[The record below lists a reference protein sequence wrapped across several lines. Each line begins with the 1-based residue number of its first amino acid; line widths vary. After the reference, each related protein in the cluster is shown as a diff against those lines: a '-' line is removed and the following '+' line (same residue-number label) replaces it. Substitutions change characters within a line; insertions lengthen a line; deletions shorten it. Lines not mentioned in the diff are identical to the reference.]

1 MKVNKNLIYIFVFV
15 ASLFFGYLVN
25 AASLSGRILLQVE
38 SHGEAWYV
46 NPLSNERY
54 YLGRPDDA
62 FSLMR
67 RFGLGVKTTELNTFL
82 ANTAPI
88 RSSGRIL
95 LQVEDKGQ
103 AYYVNPVNLKLYY
116 LGRPSDAFNVMREL
130 GLGITNH
137 NLAQISIAF
146 DSPVPTIVAQPEIS
160 EIPEVVNPDLI
171 LKNFSFKYLNEFQS
185 LSLYL
190 SSSLYEEYSNSP
202 KVLTYL
208 VSSPPPSLQE
218 AFYEMFL
225 EVKSQDNSLDEIISS
240 LKQLASS
247 YNLNQDELAELTLAF
262 VQYIPYDSEKASSI
276 KIYPYYPYETL
287 YLNKG
292 VCSDK
297 TFLAYLLLQKLGF
310 GVAILDF
317 PEANHSALGLACEAE
332 YSVNSSG
339 YCYGETTNY
348 FPIGIIPQNIS
359 EGQAQASAYDFTNL
373 FSSDNLGEIEIYNKT
388 TGKLYFGIK
397 EVRNQ
402 VAELAGLYDYI
413 INNRPQAGATY
424 EEVIFYNQK
433 VDEFNNLM
441 SAFYQK

>member
-67 RFGLGVKTTELNTFL
+67 RFGLGVKTTELNIFL

-88 RSSGRIL
+88 RLSGRIL

-146 DSPVPTIVAQPEIS
+146 DSQLPITIAQPEILEVP
-160 EIPEVVNPDLI
+160 EIVNSDLV
-171 LKNFSFKYLNEFQS
+171 LKNFSFKYLNESQS

-190 SSSLYEEYSNSP
+190 SSSLYDEYNNSS

-225 EVKSQDNSLDEIISS
+225 EIKSQDSSLDEIINS

-262 VQYIPYDSEKASSI
+262 VQYIPYDNEKASSV

-317 PEANHSALGLACEAE
+317 SDNR
-332 YSVNSSG
+332 
-339 YCYGETTNY
+339 
-348 FPIGIIPQNIS
+348 
-359 EGQAQASAYDFTNL
+359 NL
-373 FSSDNLGEIEIYNKT
+373 F
-388 TGKLYFGIK
+388 
-397 EVRNQ
+397 
-402 VAELAGLYDYI
+402 
-413 INNRPQAGATY
+413 
-424 EEVIFYNQK
+424 QK
-433 VDEFNNLM
+433 VIITLLIKNHKDFEHVCYLLILVVIHNKMHKPMNSFVYTHN
-441 SAFYQK
+441 